1 MEHLQYFTVQISIN
15 RLGAGNELT
24 AAVAAVVSADT
35 YFIGFTEMFF
45 RSKGLF
51 MVVWAA
57 AAEMQMDR
65 ARERA
70 VITTKLYG
78 LKILLLLRI
87 NGWPPLVGLC
97 FTCK

>member
-70 VITTKLYG
+70 VITTKLYR
-78 LKILLLLRI
+78 LKMLLLSRI
-87 NGWPPLVGLC
+87 NGWPPFVGLC